1 MNRSP
6 LRDAIRQ
13 RPARHY
19 GKKKYL
25 WREGDK
31 RSGLWLIKFGAV
43 KTFYLNASGEVHITG
58 FYLPGEYIGV
68 DELSGE
74 FHRGYA
80 QVTDDCAV
88 HHLPSTQLSEFMDT
102 CEERR
107 HVYQLMS
114 EYLRLNKARFH
125 QLSHMSAGEK
135 LAHFIYDLAVRYGW
149 RGCICREFRL
159 PVLRCDIANYIGVT
173 PETVTRE
180 MLKMVDMGA
189 VRFSGRNISALRP
202 SVLVQLADGTLPSQ
216 NNEQSFT
223 EIRRA
228 GYGQ

>member
-1 MNRSP
+1 MLKSL
-6 LRDAIRQ
+6 LRDTLRQ
-13 RPARHY
+13 RPSQQY
-19 GKKKYL
+19 GKKTYL

-43 KTFYLNASGEVHITG
+43 KTFFINPRGDEHITG
-58 FYLPGEYIGV
+58 FYLPGEYLGL

-74 FHRGYA
+74 LHRGYA
-80 QVTDDCAV
+80 QVIDDCAV
-88 HHLPSTQLSEFMDT
+88 HRLPATQLSEFMEE
-102 CEERR
+102 CGERR
-107 HVYQLMS
+107 HIYQLMS

-135 LAHFIYDLAVRYGW
+135 LAHFIYDLAVRYGYP
-149 RGCICREFRL
+149 GCIRREFRL

-180 MLKMVDMGA
+180 MLKMVDIGA
-189 VRFSGRNISALRP
+189 FRFSGRNISALRP
-202 SVLVQLADGTLPSQ
+202 SVLVQLAGDTMPGQ
-216 NNEQSFT
+216 NDEQSLT
-223 EIRRA
+223 AIRRA

>member
-1 MNRSP
+1 MVKSL
-6 LRDAIRQ
+6 LRDTLRQ
-13 RPARHY
+13 RPSQQY
-19 GKKKYL
+19 GKKTYL

-43 KTFYLNASGEVHITG
+43 KTFFINPRGDEHITG
-58 FYLPGEYIGV
+58 FYLPGEYLGL

-74 FHRGYA
+74 LHRGYA

-88 HHLPSTQLSEFMDT
+88 HRLPATQLSGFMEA
-102 CEERR
+102 CGERR
-107 HVYQLMS
+107 HIYQLMS
-114 EYLRLNKARFH
+114 EYLRLNKAHH

-135 LAHFIYDLAVRYGW
+135 LAHFIYDLAVRYGYP
-149 RGCICREFRL
+149 GCIRREFRL

-189 VRFSGRNISALRP
+189 FRFSGRNISALRP
-202 SVLVQLADGTLPSQ
+202 SVLVQLAGDTMPGQ
-216 NNEQSFT
+216 NDEQSLT
-223 EIRRA
+223 AIRRA